1 MKQAPTAPPQAAPP
15 VLRDRAR
22 ERAADR
28 AAAANAPQQRGQASH
43 AAAPSA
49 LGLGPGVPLPMRERR
64 YFERRVGADL
74 GGVRV
79 HTETSTATRLGARA
93 FAAGRDIGF
102 APGEW
107 APDGAEGRRLL
118 GHELA
123 HVVQQG
129 AHGPA
134 VQLEEAPK
142 TEEAADVLE
151 EGVKTVLEQVKKQE
165 GVKTQILEPAKKAAV
180 GKWDKLGTG
189 EKIGLA
195 GFGAG
200 TYGLTLS
207 AGLSDPAGRKTL
219 SDVNL
224 AAPLGA
230 IPYSTLT
237 DFRYV
242 LPASGNGPTLFKAS
256 FSGDDLLALAHD
268 KLGWFPSMTLTLD
281 FAWSADQSGG
291 VNLSAAK
298 AVWGVMPGVTVQAGS
313 GVGLDWKQQVP
324 GPDGQ
329 VSTIMQSVPAL
340 PGASA
345 GPAGTGVFVTVD
357 LLKAPFV
364 PAPVRAALGASPE
377 KK

>member
-1 MKQAPTAPPQAAPP
+1 
-15 VLRDRAR
+15 
-22 ERAADR
+22 
-28 AAAANAPQQRGQASH
+28 
-43 AAAPSA
+43 
-49 LGLGPGVPLPMRERR
+49 
-64 YFERRVGADL
+64 
-74 GGVRV
+74 V

-93 FAAGRDIGF
+93 FAAGHDIGF

-200 TYGLTLS
+200 AYGLTLG

-256 FSGDDLLALAHD
+256 FSGDDLLGLAHD

-281 FAWSADQSGG
+281 FAWSADQSRG

-298 AVWGVMPGVTVQAGS
+298 AVWGVMPGVTVQATAVSSTPVQINVSRNTAAIADAAIEGRQLSSHRGGQGAWIGEES
-313 GVGLDWKQQVP
+313 GGQETEVVSKRGAY
-324 GPDGQ
+324 PDEE
-329 VSTIMQSVPAL
+329 
-340 PGASA
+340 
-345 GPAGTGVFVTVD
+345 
-357 LLKAPFV
+357 
-364 PAPVRAALGASPE
+364 AAE
-377 KK
+377 T

>member
-1 MKQAPTAPPQAAPP
+1 MRPAFRERLPPPLP
-15 VLRDRAR
+15 VLRDRTR
-22 ERAADR
+22 EGAADR
-28 AAAANAPQQRGQASH
+28 AAAANAPQQRGEASQV
-43 AAAPSA
+43 AAPGA
-49 LGLGPGVPLPMRERR
+49 LGLGPGAPLPARERR
-64 YFERRVGADL
+64 YFERRLGADL
-74 GGVRV
+74 GAVRI
-79 HTETSTATRLGARA
+79 HAGTTAATRLGARA

-134 VQLEEAPK
+134 IQLEEAPK
-142 TEEAADVLE
+142 TEEAAEVLE
-151 EGVKTVLEQVKKQE
+151 EGVKTVLEQVKRQE
-165 GVKTQILEPAKKAAV
+165 GVKTQILEPAKKAAT

-189 EKIGLA
+189 EKAGLA

-200 TYGLTLS
+200 TYSLMLG

-224 AAPLGA
+224 AAPLGL

-242 LPASGNGPTLFKAS
+242 LPASGIGPTLFKAS
-256 FSGDDLLALAHD
+256 FSGDDLLGLAHD

-298 AVWGVMPGVTVQAGS
+298 AVWGIMPGVTVQVGS
-313 GVGLDWKQQVP
+313 GVGLDWKPQVT
-324 GPDGQ
+324 GSDGQ
-329 VSTIMQSVPAL
+329 VSTIMQSVPA
-340 PGASA
+340 PAASA
-345 GPAGTGVFVTVD
+345 GPGGMGVFVTVD